1 MQDKTERNIYFKIAI
16 FTFIAYMFF
25 MLFGTKIP
33 FRPRVDQSNM
43 GGGSNLI
50 NQVVFTSLFLLSLI
64 SLFVRRLDA
73 IAIIKK
79 EKLLTIFLVWCTL
92 SILWSYS
99 PFDSTKRLFRTIS
112 LFTVVL
118 SLLVHTTST
127 KEILSFIKP
136 ILYLYIFLSLIACLT
151 IHGAIDPQFNTWRGF
166 EDTKNNL
173 GAVAVVCILL
183 SFFIYKRETGYS
195 KLLAAVAVVF
205 SVGLLFGARS
215 MTSILNFII
224 IMFLASL
231 VSIDEIF
238 KPLGLGR
245 SASIILFLFGIT
257 VVGSVIAI
265 APEVIGAFTESV
277 GKDPS
282 FSGRTD
288 LWTAMFISIMQHPIF
303 GTGYQAF
310 WSVVPPSPYLQH
322 IFKLFVWIPNES
334 HNGFIDITN
343 EVGFVGLFIFIAML
357 LRYFLNLRKLANPDI
372 WKWLIIAA
380 IIGNMQESY
389 LIAFQQTPGAL
400 VMVAYL
406 ILFGQLWRQEKEQED
421 EEEEY
426 EMA

>member
-1 MQDKTERNIYFKIAI
+1 MEDKSERNIFFKIAI
-16 FTFIAYMFF
+16 FTFMAYLFF

-33 FRPRVDQSNM
+33 FKPRLDESNM
-43 GGGSNLI
+43 GGGGNI
-50 NQVVFTSLFLLSLI
+50 ANQVIFTSLFLLSLI
-64 SLFVRRLDA
+64 SLVVRRLDA
-73 IAIIKK
+73 IDIIKR
-79 EKLLTIFLVWCTL
+79 EKLLTIFLIWCIL
-92 SILWSYS
+92 SIFWSYS
-99 PFDSTKRLFRTIS
+99 PIDSAKRLFRTIS
-112 LFTVVL
+112 LFTVIL

-127 KEILSFIKP
+127 REILSFIKP
-136 ILYLYIFLSLIACLT
+136 ILFLYIFLSLIACVT

-183 SFFIYKRETGYS
+183 SFFIYKRENGYS
-195 KLLAAVAVVF
+195 KLLAAAAVVF
-205 SVGLLFGARS
+205 SIGLLFGARS
-215 MTSILNFII
+215 MTSILNFLII
-224 IMFLASL
+224 VFLASL
-231 VSIDEIF
+231 ISIDEVF

-257 VVGSVIAI
+257 VVGSVVFIS
-265 APEVIGAFTESV
+265 PEVIGTFAESV

-288 LWTAMFISIMQHPIF
+288 LWTAMFISIMQHPIL

-334 HNGFIDITN
+334 HNGFIDIAN
-343 EVGFVGLFIFIAML
+343 EVGFVGLFIFIVL
-357 LRYFLNLRKLANPDI
+357 LIRYFLNLRKLSKPDI

-389 LIAFQQTPGAL
+389 LIAFQQTPGAM
-400 VMVAYL
+400 VMISYL
-406 ILFGQLWRQEKEQED
+406 ILYAKLWRQD
-421 EEEEY
+421 EGEEVFET
-426 EMA
+426 